1 MISELESC
9 RLKIRLWHN
18 VPKNKMLNAAEN
30 VKGSFKN
37 NPPQKTKQMK
47 HFIDV
52 NLFKRT

>member
-37 NPPQKTKQMK
+37 NPPKNQT
-47 HFIDV
+47 
-52 NLFKRT
+52 NETLY